1 MLGDGMADR
10 PLPELEGR
18 TPLMAAKTPN
28 MDSVSSRGTFGY
40 VTTAAPGFPA
50 GSDIMNMNIMG
61 YDPSSYYT
69 GRAPI
74 EAAGMGIELGRD
86 DVAFRCNLVTLKMN
100 EGRVFMHDYSAGH
113 ISEYEGDN
121 IIRYLDEFLGKG
133 DISFYPG
140 KSYRHLMVWQNGP
153 DGLDLTPPHD
163 IMDKEIAPYIP
174 KDDSLLELTEKS
186 WTLLRDHPANQ
197 LRNTRGQMPA
207 NSIWLWGEGKPP
219 QLPTYAEKY
228 GLEGVMVSAVDL
240 LKGLGKLAGL
250 EAPEVEGATG
260 YLDTK
265 YENKVKAAME
275 GLESRDFAYLHVE
288 APDECGHAADVNTKI
303 RAIEDF
309 DRRVVGNVLEAM
321 ENLSDWRL
329 LVMPDHATPIE
340 VRTHVKDPVPFAV
353 LSSEVPKDARTQTSF
368 CETPQP
374 EKHHNYMNSCEKL
387 NEFFFR
393 KG

>member
-1 MLGDGMADR
+1 
-10 PLPELEGR
+10 LPELDNR

-28 MDSVSSRGTFGY
+28 MDSIASRGTFGY
-40 VTTAAPGFPA
+40 AVTAAPGFPP

-61 YDPSSYYT
+61 YDPSLYYT

-74 EAAGMGIELGRD
+74 EAAGMGVELGPD
-86 DVAFRCNLVTLKMN
+86 DVAFRCNLVTLRLN
-100 EGRVFMHDYSAGH
+100 EGKVYMYDYSAGH

-121 IIRYLDEFLGKG
+121 IIRFLDEFLGKG

-153 DGLDLTPPHD
+153 SGLNLAPPHD
-163 IMDKEIAPYIP
+163 IMDREIGPYVP
-174 KDDSLLELTEKS
+174 KDDRLLELIEKS
-186 WTLLRDHPANQ
+186 WSLLQDHPANQ
-197 LRNTRGQMPA
+197 LRNTRGQLPA

-219 QLPTYAEKY
+219 RLPTYREKY

-250 EAPEVEGATG
+250 EVPEVEGATG
-260 YLDTK
+260 YLDTR
-265 YENKVKAAME
+265 YENKVRAAVE
-275 GLESRDFAYLHVE
+275 GLQSGDFAYLHVE
-288 APDECGHAADVNTKI
+288 APDECGHAADVASKI

-309 DRRVVGNVLEAM
+309 DRRVVGNVLEAL
-321 ENLSDWRL
+321 ENFSDWRL

-353 LSSEVPKDARTQTSF
+353 LSSEDPPDAREKISF
-368 CETPQP
+368 CETPEP
-374 EKHHNYMNSCEKL
+374 EKHPNYLDSCAGL
-387 NEFFFR
+387 NEIFF
-393 KG
+393 KKD